1 MTERPTHEPQL
12 APLFPEGEY
21 EVDSVIGSGG
31 MAVVYRAR
39 DLRHP
44 RKVAIK
50 VLRSDVAQIVGVERF
65 LREIAVTSAF
75 THPHILPLLDSG
87 ETKDV
92 NGRSAPFYVMPLI
105 DGDSLADRL
114 DKENRLSLQ
123 DSIRLA
129 SEILE
134 ALRYAHEHG
143 VIHRDIKPANVL
155 LSGGHAVV
163 ADFGVAR
170 PVSSVRPSTTRGKAI
185 TETGLIV
192 GTLEYMSPEQAL
204 GDEVVDARC
213 DIYAVGCVLYEMV
226 VGVPPFDASSP
237 STIVTRKL
245 SGEFMPATSMRNGVP
260 PSLDD
265 VLAKALSAEP
275 SDRYSTATEFLQALS
290 AVDVRT
296 SASQQAVRRT
306 QSRRP
311 QPVYMIAMALVA
323 AVALTFAVMKWR
335 SPGIAEAGENP
346 ESGLSDKARVAVLP
360 MGVMVPDS
368 ALDLV
373 ANALTSDLIDELAR
387 FPALTV
393 ISKNGVLSF
402 RGGAASADSIARVL
416 NVGSIVTGD
425 IRGSGDSVQVTVR
438 LVDGS
443 SSAQLSSVMVAGS
456 MRDVLAVRSS
466 IIDSVTSFL
475 RRRIGVEIGAA
486 ERSASSAE
494 AWELLARVK
503 VLSEGPLQRTGTLS
517 AAERASKF
525 AAADSLLDRAIALDP
540 RWDPPLVQRALLLLS
555 RANIE
560 EQVSPRSAS
569 ASTGPWAPDTLR
581 RAAVKVAD
589 DLLARSPDNAT
600 AFGTRGRARLA
611 LWRTS
616 PSPTDSLRAAAESD
630 LRAAVSRR
638 RDMAEAWND
647 LSQLLQMSGGYAQA
661 RSAAEEALRADAFLK
676 NAAAVYSRVFF
687 ASLAVGRSAE
697 ARDWCQRGRTKFPTD
712 ARFWGCELTI
722 LGWTGDK
729 RADVAKAWTAL
740 AESEARDT
748 ANFLAVGWGT
758 RRLLVA
764 AVAARAGMSDSAVA
778 IVARTRAT
786 HPGSAPS
793 EQLDY
798 GEAYVHALLG
808 HPDQAIPLL
817 EKYLRTNPALRGQVR
832 HSPWFA
838 SLQRDPRF
846 VAMTAPR

>member
-1 MTERPTHEPQL
+1 MSERLPHEPQS
-12 APLFPEGEY
+12 APVFPGGEY
-21 EVDSVIGSGG
+21 EVDNVLGSGG

-50 VLRSDVAQIVGVERF
+50 VLRSDVAQMVGVERF

-87 ETKDV
+87 ETKDA
-92 NGRSAPFYVMPLI
+92 NGRSAPYYVMPLI
-105 DGDSLADRL
+105 EGDSLADRI

-129 SEILE
+129 CEILE
-134 ALRYAHEHG
+134 ALRYAHEQG

-170 PVSSVRPSTTRGKAI
+170 PVSAVRVPNARGRAI

-245 SGEFMPATSMRNGVP
+245 SGEFVPVTSMRNGVP
-260 PSLDD
+260 PALDD
-265 VLAKALSAEP
+265 VLATALSAEP
-275 SDRYSTATEFLQALS
+275 SDRYATAADFLQALS
-290 AVDVRT
+290 TIDVRT
-296 SASQQAVRRT
+296 SASQQAVRKT
-306 QSRRP
+306 QARRIKP
-311 QPVYMIAMALVA
+311 IHAIAMTLVA
-323 AVALTFAVMKWR
+323 IVALTLAWMRWQGS
-335 SPGIAEAGENP
+335 SPTATQASGDA
-346 ESGLSDKARVAVLP
+346 GLSDKARVAVLP
-360 MGVMVPDS
+360 IGVMVPDS

-387 FPALTV
+387 FPALSV

-402 RGGAASADSIARVL
+402 RGGAARADSIARVL

-425 IRGSGDSVQVTVR
+425 VRGSGDSVQVTVR

-443 SSAQLSSVMVAGS
+443 TSTQLSSVTVSGS
-456 MRDVLAVRSS
+456 WRDVLAVRSS
-466 IIDSVTSFL
+466 IIDSVASFL
-475 RRRIGVEIGAA
+475 RQRIGVEINAVA

-494 AWELLARVK
+494 AWSLIARARNMDN
-503 VLSEGPLQRTGTLS
+503 ELQRIGVLPF
-517 AAERASKF
+517 AQRVAKF
-525 AAADSLLDRAIALDP
+525 AETDSLISRAIKLDP
-540 RWDPPLVQRALLLLS
+540 HWDAPMLTRATLLLL
-555 RANIE
+555 RASIE
-560 EQVSPRSAS
+560 DQVPATAGKPAQPTAEDFRN
-569 ASTGPWAPDTLR
+569 
-581 RAAVKVAD
+581 AAVATAD
-589 DLLARSPDNAT
+589 SVLARSPGNAS
-600 AFGTRGRARLA
+600 AFALRGRARLA

-616 PSPTDSLRAAAESD
+616 SAPTDSVRALAESD
-630 LRAAVSRR
+630 LRAAVARR

-647 LSQLLQMSGGYAQA
+647 LSQLLQLTGAYSEA
-661 RSAAEEALRADAFLK
+661 RSAAQEALRADAFLK
-676 NAAAVYSRVFF
+676 NAEAVFARVFF
-687 ASLAVGRSAE
+687 TSLAVGQSAE
-697 ARDWCQRGRTKFPTD
+697 ARDWCDRGRANYPGD
-712 ARFWGCELTI
+712 PRFWGCELTI
-722 LGWTGDK
+722 LGWTGNK
-729 RADVAKAWTAL
+729 RADVGKAWDVL
-740 AESEARDT
+740 AQSEARDT
-748 ANFLAVGWGT
+748 LNMLASGWGT

-764 AVAARAGMSDSAVA
+764 AVAARTGMSDSAIA

-786 HPGSAPS
+786 HPGNAPTV
-793 EQLDY
+793 QLDY

-808 HPDQAIPLL
+808 HPDVAIPLL

-832 HSPWFA
+832 HSPWF
-838 SLQRDPRF
+838 SNLRRDPRF
-846 VAMTAPR
+846 VVMTAPR